1 RGDHHRFP
9 RRLYRTPGIHHR
21 ATAPNT
27 VRSRDGSTVG
37 GDPRA
42 ATAPF
47 GPLHPA
53 SRRPGDGGPGRLSGG
68 GRPGGRWHDRRFCG
82 PTRRRA
88 GGPRPGGSGVDG
100 DVRPPAGPGPT
111 VNSNGPGKEVK
122 GVQTQDQSVLSHQVT
137 RAPPVTEIMG
147 QPHLWGEFLV
157 LMLSFFLNGIHIREN
172 SVYPAWERSRR
183 AGGGG
188 AGIHYIP
195 HQAIPL
201 FLRLF
206 PSFHI
211 PAPFLTPLPTPSFLC
226 CVALS
231 PLLGPWSPRSTAR
244 RGTLPNMPGDASARA
259 PPHLSI

>member
-1 RGDHHRFP
+1 
-9 RRLYRTPGIHHR
+9 
-21 ATAPNT
+21 
-27 VRSRDGSTVG
+27 
-37 GDPRA
+37 
-42 ATAPF
+42 
-47 GPLHPA
+47 
-53 SRRPGDGGPGRLSGG
+53 
-68 GRPGGRWHDRRFCG
+68 PGGRWHDRRFCG

-188 AGIHYIP
+188 AGIHYSRHHGTTP
-195 HQAIPL
+195 PL
-201 FLRLF
+201 RRSHTL
-206 PSFHI
+206 PPPT
-211 PAPFLTPLPTPSFLC
+211 PAPPPP
-226 CVALS
+226 
-231 PLLGPWSPRSTAR
+231 P
-244 RGTLPNMPGDASARA
+244 
-259 PPHLSI
+259 PPHPPALPRTHSPPRT